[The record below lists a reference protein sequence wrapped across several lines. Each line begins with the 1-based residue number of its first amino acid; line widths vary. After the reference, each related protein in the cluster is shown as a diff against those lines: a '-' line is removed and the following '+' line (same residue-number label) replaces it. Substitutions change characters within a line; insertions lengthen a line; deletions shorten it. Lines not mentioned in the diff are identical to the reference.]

1 MWSKIALQWS
11 WNKVTWKFVSVLEI
25 LPGFQRDCRG
35 KSQTRMGGW
44 CLCPLWCQQECFHFV
59 PPYKK
64 KQRNNIPVE
73 NNLSL
78 LQKQVFLKYALTG
91 VKLHLLIL
99 SFKDLKSISKVH
111 MINLYIYNFI
121 IISLSYYA
129 LLPHLKPDLLN
140 WSQGSNN
147 QKRA

>member
-1 MWSKIALQWS
+1 MCSKIALQWS

-91 VKLHLLIL
+91 VKLHLLKIPNL
-99 SFKDLKSISKVH
+99 FQKYIWSICT
-111 MINLYIYNFI
+111 FI
-121 IISLSYYA
+121 ISSSSLSYYA